1 MQSWHR
7 ARKYP
12 LAFSG
17 VVESW
22 LGTGRGYDLTGYL
35 GQAGEAYLSASVSY
49 DSERATLRTLEDQI
63 REKGAYKAVIEGAGK
78 VQAEWFLADS
88 RALTQPRTAYL
99 MRFMETAAAQSAV
112 ERVRDLEGLTGLM
125 NRQEDTLRVFRGVL
139 DSRLQ
144 DGSGQVLPQS
154 FKDSFAA
161 VVARI
166 SSLRDSAAGSGRA
179 DEVRQLTITLADL
192 RDSAGQFAAR
202 KAQRNQQLNELL
214 TRVDQ
219 SLAGLDRNRARAANA
234 LKKANAELDQRMLA
248 FIQSEARRMIVALE
262 KAEQQIAHL
271 YEYLALQ
278 SLSGRTP

>member
-1 MQSWHR
+1 
-7 ARKYP
+7 
-12 LAFSG
+12 
-17 VVESW
+17 
-22 LGTGRGYDLTGYL
+22 
-35 GQAGEAYLSASVSY
+35 
-49 DSERATLRTLEDQI
+49 
-63 REKGAYKAVIEGAGK
+63 
-78 VQAEWFLADS
+78 
-88 RALTQPRTAYL
+88 
-99 MRFMETAAAQSAV
+99 
-112 ERVRDLEGLTGLM
+112 M
-125 NRQEDTLRVFRGVL
+125 NRQEETLRVFRGVL
-139 DSRLQ
+139 DSRMQ
-144 DGSGQVLPQS
+144 DGRGQGLPQS

-166 SSLRDSAAGSGRA
+166 SSQRDSAAGSGRA

-234 LKKANAELDQRMLA
+234 LEKANAELDEQMLA

-278 SLSGRTP
+278 DLSGRTP